1 MRNSPSS
8 TTTRMITS
16 SLLAPSHSRI
26 STLNVT
32 LPTMK
37 ISTAPSHRVQ
47 PTILSGG
54 REGGGREREG
64 GREGGRGGGREGGR
78 EREGGRAG
86 GRTGDYQ
93 MPREG
98 DRGQG

>member
-16 SLLAPSHSRI
+16 RLLAPSHSRI

-47 PTILSGG
+47 PTTLSGG

-64 GREGGRGGGREGGR
+64 GREGGREEGREGGR
-78 EREGGRAG
+78 EGGQEEGQVITKCRGRG
-86 GRTGDYQ
+86 TGTKAS
-93 MPREG
+93 
-98 DRGQG
+98 